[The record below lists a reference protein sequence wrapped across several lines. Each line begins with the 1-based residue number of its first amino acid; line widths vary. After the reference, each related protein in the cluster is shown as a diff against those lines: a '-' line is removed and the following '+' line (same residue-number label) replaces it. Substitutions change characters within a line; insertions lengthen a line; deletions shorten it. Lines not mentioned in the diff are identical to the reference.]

1 MSRPYSQFHVV
12 LERATD
18 LTPRLRQLTFG
29 GPELQHFGATCLDQR
44 IKLIIP
50 RDPGDDL
57 ADFPVGDDWYAA
69 WRAVP
74 EAERRPVRTF
84 TPAAVRP
91 EVGEVDVIVAR
102 HGDLGPATRWAG
114 AAKPGEQAILVG
126 PDSRA
131 DGHDRLGLEWRPDGA
146 TEVLV
151 VGDETALPAIRSIVA
166 ALPEQTTGRV
176 LLEVPTDADRIALPA
191 PAGVGVEILPRNE
204 KHEIGEL
211 LLAAALGEPATRSEI
226 DDADDAILWD
236 TPTTAEAPGAR
247 GRRFAWIA
255 GEAGVVTTIRRHLV
269 THGWNR
275 SEVAFMGYWRR
286 GRAEC

>member
-1 MSRPYSQFHVV
+1 MSRPYSQFRVV

-18 LTPRLRQLTFG
+18 LTPQLRQLTFT

-44 IKLIIP
+44 IKLVLP
-50 RDPGDDL
+50 RGRGDDL
-57 ADFPVGDDWYAA
+57 ADFPPGDDWYAA
-69 WRAVP
+69 WRALP
-74 EAERRPVRTF
+74 EMERRPVRTF

-102 HGDLGPATRWAG
+102 HGDIGPATRWAG
-114 AAKPGEQAILVG
+114 AAEPGEQAILVG
-126 PDSRA
+126 PDSRLT
-131 DGHDRLGLEWRPDGA
+131 GHDRLGLEWRPDGA
-146 TEVLV
+146 GEVLV

-166 ALPEQTTGRV
+166 ALPETISGRV

-211 LLAAALGEPATRSEI
+211 LLAAVIGEPTARAELP
-226 DDADDAILWD
+226 DDDAILWD
-236 TPTTAEAPGAR
+236 TPTTAEAPETG

-269 THGWNR
+269 STGWDR